1 MSKPQ
6 TIKIM
11 IVDDHPVVREGL
23 SRIIVSESG
32 MEVIAEAGTGAEALQ
47 QYRKLRPDIVLL
59 DMRMP
64 EMTGLQTIEAIR
76 KEFTNARII
85 ILSTYDLEED
95 IYQSL
100 QAGARGYI
108 LKDSPRNE
116 LLASIRRVHAGE
128 RVIPPNIATRL
139 AERIGGN
146 ELTAREFEVLKLIVN
161 GKSNKQIGDDLGIS
175 EGTVKSHVNN
185 ILDKLGVTD
194 RTQAVSVALKRGIV
208 HLE

>member
-1 MSKPQ
+1 MSK
-6 TIKIM
+6 TESIKIM

-32 MEVIAEAGTGAEALQ
+32 MEVIAEAGTGAEALK

-64 EMTGLQTIEAIR
+64 EMTGIQTIEAIR
-76 KEFTNARII
+76 KEFSNARII
-85 ILSTYDLEED
+85 VLSTYDLEED

-146 ELTAREFEVLKLIVN
+146 ELTAREFEVLKLIVQ

-185 ILDKLGVTD
+185 ILDKLDVTD

>member
-6 TIKIM
+6 SIKIM

-32 MEVIAEAGTGAEALQ
+32 MEVIAEAGTGAEALK

-76 KEFTNARII
+76 KEFSNARII
-85 ILSTYDLEED
+85 VLSTYDLEED

-128 RVIPPNIATRL
+128 RVIPPTIATRL

-161 GKSNKQIGDDLGIS
+161 GRSNKQIGDDLGIS

>member
-1 MSKPQ
+1 MSK
-6 TIKIM
+6 TESIKIM

-32 MEVIAEAGTGAEALQ
+32 MEVIAEAGTGAEALT
-47 QYRKLRPDIVLL
+47 QYRKLRPDIVLM

-76 KEFTNARII
+76 KEFSNARII
-85 ILSTYDLEED
+85 VLSTYDLEED

-116 LLASIRRVHAGE
+116 LLAAIRRVHAGE
-128 RVIPPNIATRL
+128 RVIPPTIATRL
-139 AERIGGN
+139 AERISGN
-146 ELTAREFEVLKLIVN
+146 ELTAREFEVLKLIVS

>member
-1 MSKPQ
+1 MSKTQ
-6 TIKIM
+6 SIKIM

-32 MEVIAEAGTGAEALQ
+32 MEVIAEAGTGAEAIT

-64 EMTGLQTIEAIR
+64 EMTGIQTIEAIR

-85 ILSTYDLEED
+85 VLSTYDLEED

-116 LLASIRRVHAGE
+116 LLASIRRVHAGD

-146 ELTAREFEVLKLIVN
+146 ELTAREFEVLKLIVK

>member
-1 MSKPQ
+1 MSK
-6 TIKIM
+6 TESIKIM

-23 SRIIVSESG
+23 SRIIVSDSG
-32 MEVIAEAGTGAEALQ
+32 MEVIAEAGTGAEALT

-76 KEFTNARII
+76 KEFSNARII

-146 ELTAREFEVLKLIVN
+146 ELTAREYEVLKLIVK
-161 GKSNKQIGDDLGIS
+161 GRSNKQIGDDLGIS

-194 RTQAVSVALKRGIV
+194 RTQAMSVALKRGIV
-208 HLE
+208 HLD

>member
-1 MSKPQ
+1 MSKTQ
-6 TIKIM
+6 SIKIM

-64 EMTGLQTIEAIR
+64 EMTGIQTIEAIR
-76 KEFTNARII
+76 KEFSNARII
-85 ILSTYDLEED
+85 VLSTYDLEED

-185 ILDKLGVTD
+185 ILDKLDVTD

>member
-1 MSKPQ
+1 MSK
-6 TIKIM
+6 TDSIKIM

-32 MEVIAEAGTGAEALQ
+32 MEVIAEAGTGAEALT

-76 KEFTNARII
+76 KEFSNARII

-108 LKDSPRNE
+108 LKDSPRSE

-146 ELTAREFEVLKLIVN
+146 ELTAREFEVLKLIVK
-161 GKSNKQIGDDLGIS
+161 GRSNKQIGDDLGIS

-194 RTQAVSVALKRGIV
+194 RTQAMSVALKRGIV
-208 HLE
+208 HLD

>member
-1 MSKPQ
+1 MSKTQ

-47 QYRKLRPDIVLL
+47 QYRKLRPDIVLM

-76 KEFTNARII
+76 KEFSNARII
-85 ILSTYDLEED
+85 VLSTYDLEED

-146 ELTAREFEVLKLIVN
+146 ELTAREFEVLKLITN

>member
-1 MSKPQ
+1 MSKTQ
-6 TIKIM
+6 SIKIM

-32 MEVIAEAGTGAEALQ
+32 MEVIAEAGTGAEALTL
-47 QYRKLRPDIVLL
+47 YRKLRPDIVLL

-64 EMTGLQTIEAIR
+64 EMTGIQTIEAIR

-85 ILSTYDLEED
+85 VLSTYDLEED

-116 LLASIRRVHAGE
+116 LLASIRRVHAGD

-146 ELTAREFEVLKLIVN
+146 ELTAREFEVLKLIVK

>member
-6 TIKIM
+6 SIKIM

-32 MEVIAEAGTGAEALQ
+32 MEVIAEAGTGAEALTH
-47 QYRKLRPDIVLL
+47 YRKLRPDIVLL

-64 EMTGLQTIEAIR
+64 EMTGIQTIEAIR
-76 KEFTNARII
+76 KEFSNARII
-85 ILSTYDLEED
+85 VLSTYDLEED

-116 LLASIRRVHAGE
+116 LLTSIRRVHAGE

-146 ELTAREFEVLKLIVN
+146 ELTAREFEVLKLITA

>member
-1 MSKPQ
+1 MSKIQ
-6 TIKIM
+6 SIKIM

-32 MEVIAEAGTGAEALQ
+32 MEVIAEAGTGAEALK

-76 KEFTNARII
+76 KEFSNARII
-85 ILSTYDLEED
+85 VLSTYDLEED

-116 LLASIRRVHAGE
+116 LLAAIRRVHAGD
-128 RVIPPNIATRL
+128 RVIPPTIATRL

-146 ELTAREFEVLKLIVN
+146 ELTAREFEVLKLIVA

>member
-1 MSKPQ
+1 MSK
-6 TIKIM
+6 TDSIKIM

-32 MEVIAEAGTGAEALQ
+32 MEVIAEAGTGAEALT

-64 EMTGLQTIEAIR
+64 ELTGLQTLEAIR
-76 KEFTNARII
+76 KEFSNARII

-146 ELTAREFEVLKLIVN
+146 ELTAREFEVLKLIVK
-161 GKSNKQIGDDLGIS
+161 GRSNKQIGDDLGIS

-194 RTQAVSVALKRGIV
+194 RTQAMSVALKRGIV
-208 HLE
+208 HLD

>member
-1 MSKPQ
+1 MSKTQ
-6 TIKIM
+6 SIKIM

-32 MEVIAEAGTGAEALQ
+32 MEVIAEAGTGAEALAL
-47 QYRKLRPDIVLL
+47 YRKLRPDIVLL

-64 EMTGLQTIEAIR
+64 EMTGIQTIEAIR

-85 ILSTYDLEED
+85 VLSTYDLEED

-116 LLASIRRVHAGE
+116 LLASIRRVHAGD

-146 ELTAREFEVLKLIVN
+146 ELTAREFEVLKLIVK

>member
-1 MSKPQ
+1 MSK
-6 TIKIM
+6 TESIKIM

-32 MEVIAEAGTGAEALQ
+32 MEVIAEAGTGAEALT

-64 EMTGLQTIEAIR
+64 EISGLQTLEAIR
-76 KEFTNARII
+76 KEFSNARII

-146 ELTAREFEVLKLIVN
+146 ELTAREYEVLKLIVK
-161 GKSNKQIGDDLGIS
+161 GRSNKQIGDDLGIS

-194 RTQAVSVALKRGIV
+194 RTQAMSVALKRGIV

>member
-1 MSKPQ
+1 MSKTQ
-6 TIKIM
+6 SIKIM

-32 MEVIAEAGTGAEALQ
+32 MEVVAEAGTGAEALK
-47 QYRKLRPDIVLL
+47 QYRSLRPDIVLL

-76 KEFTNARII
+76 KEFSNARII
-85 ILSTYDLEED
+85 VLSTYDLEED

-116 LLASIRRVHAGE
+116 LLAAIRRVHAGD
-128 RVIPPNIATRL
+128 RVIPPTIATRL

-146 ELTAREFEVLKLIVN
+146 ELTAREFEVLKLIVA
-161 GKSNKQIGDDLGIS
+161 GKSNKQIGDNLGIS

>member
-1 MSKPQ
+1 MSK
-6 TIKIM
+6 TESIKIM

-32 MEVIAEAGTGAEALQ
+32 MEVIAEAATGAEALTH
-47 QYRKLRPDIVLL
+47 YRKLRPDIVLL

-85 ILSTYDLEED
+85 VLSTYDLEED

-116 LLASIRRVHAGE
+116 LLAAIRRVFAGE
-128 RVIPPNIATRL
+128 RVIPPTIATRL

-146 ELTAREFEVLKLIVN
+146 ELTAREFEVLKLIVK

>member
-1 MSKPQ
+1 MSKIQ
-6 TIKIM
+6 SIKIM

-32 MEVIAEAGTGAEALQ
+32 MEVIAEAGTGAEALA

-64 EMTGLQTIEAIR
+64 EMTGIETIEAIR
-76 KEFTNARII
+76 KEFSNARII
-85 ILSTYDLEED
+85 VLSTYDLEED

-108 LKDSPRNE
+108 LKDSPRSE

>member
-1 MSKPQ
+1 MSKTQ
-6 TIKIM
+6 SIKIM

-32 MEVIAEAGTGAEALQ
+32 MEVIAEAGTGAEALK

-64 EMTGLQTIEAIR
+64 EMTGIQTIEAIR
-76 KEFTNARII
+76 KEFSNARII
-85 ILSTYDLEED
+85 VLSTYDLEED

-146 ELTAREFEVLKLIVN
+146 ELTAREFEVLKLIVA
-161 GKSNKQIGDDLGIS
+161 GKSNKQIGDNLGIS

>member
-1 MSKPQ
+1 MSK
-6 TIKIM
+6 TESIKIM

-32 MEVIAEAGTGAEALQ
+32 MEVIAEAGTGAEALT

-64 EMTGLQTIEAIR
+64 EMTGIQTIEAIR

-95 IYQSL
+95 IYHSL

-146 ELTAREFEVLKLIVN
+146 ELTAREFEVLKLIVK
-161 GKSNKQIGDDLGIS
+161 GRSNKQIGDDLGIS

-194 RTQAVSVALKRGIV
+194 RTQAMSVALKRGIV
-208 HLE
+208 HLD

>member
-1 MSKPQ
+1 MSKTQ
-6 TIKIM
+6 SIKIM

-32 MEVIAEAGTGAEALQ
+32 MEVIAEAGTGAEALT
-47 QYRKLRPDIVLL
+47 QYRKLRPDVVLL

-64 EMTGLQTIEAIR
+64 EMTGIQTIEAIR
-76 KEFTNARII
+76 KEFSNARII
-85 ILSTYDLEED
+85 VLSTYDLEED

-146 ELTAREFEVLKLIVN
+146 ELTAREFEVLKLIVS

>member
-1 MSKPQ
+1 MSKTQ
-6 TIKIM
+6 SIKIM

-32 MEVIAEAGTGAEALQ
+32 MEVIAEAGTGAEALKL
-47 QYRKLRPDIVLL
+47 YRKLRPDIVLL

-64 EMTGLQTIEAIR
+64 EMTGIQTIEAIR
-76 KEFTNARII
+76 KEFSNARII
-85 ILSTYDLEED
+85 VLSTYDLEED
-95 IYQSL
+95 IYQSM

-108 LKDSPRNE
+108 LKDSPRSE

-161 GKSNKQIGDDLGIS
+161 GQSNKQIGDNLGIS

-185 ILDKLGVTD
+185 ILDKLDVTD

>member
-1 MSKPQ
+1 MNKTES
-6 TIKIM
+6 IKIM

-32 MEVIAEAGTGAEALQ
+32 MEVIAEAGTGAEALT
-47 QYRKLRPDIVLL
+47 QYRKLRPDIVLM

-76 KEFTNARII
+76 KEFSNARII

-146 ELTAREFEVLKLIVN
+146 ELTAREFEVLKLIVK
-161 GKSNKQIGDDLGIS
+161 GRSNKQIGDDLGIS

-194 RTQAVSVALKRGIV
+194 RTQAMSVALKRGIV
-208 HLE
+208 HLD

>member
-1 MSKPQ
+1 MSKTQ
-6 TIKIM
+6 SIKIM

-32 MEVIAEAGTGAEALQ
+32 MEVIAEAGTGAEALT

-64 EMTGLQTIEAIR
+64 EMTGIQTIEAIR

-85 ILSTYDLEED
+85 VLSTYDLEED
-95 IYQSL
+95 IYLSL

-108 LKDSPRNE
+108 LKDSPRTE
-116 LLASIRRVHAGE
+116 LLAAIRRVHAGE

-146 ELTAREFEVLKLIVN
+146 ELTAREFEVLKLIVA

>member
-1 MSKPQ
+1 MSKTQ
-6 TIKIM
+6 SIKIM

-32 MEVIAEAGTGAEALQ
+32 MEVIAEAGTGAEALKL
-47 QYRKLRPDIVLL
+47 YRKLRPDIVLL

-64 EMTGLQTIEAIR
+64 EMTGIQTIEAIR
-76 KEFTNARII
+76 KEFSNARII
-85 ILSTYDLEED
+85 VLSTYDLEED
-95 IYQSL
+95 IYQSM

-108 LKDSPRNE
+108 LKDSPRSE

-161 GKSNKQIGDDLGIS
+161 GQSNKQIGDNLGIS

>member
-6 TIKIM
+6 SIKIM

-32 MEVIAEAGTGAEALQ
+32 MEVIAEAGTGAEALT

-64 EMTGLQTIEAIR
+64 EMTGIQTIEAIR
-76 KEFTNARII
+76 KEFSNARII
-85 ILSTYDLEED
+85 VLSTYDLEED

-116 LLASIRRVHAGE
+116 LLTSIRRVHAGE

-146 ELTAREFEVLKLIVN
+146 ELTAREFEVLKLITA

>member
-1 MSKPQ
+1 MSKTQ
-6 TIKIM
+6 SIKIM

-64 EMTGLQTIEAIR
+64 EMTGIQTIEAIR
-76 KEFTNARII
+76 KEFSNARII
-85 ILSTYDLEED
+85 VLSTYDLEED

-108 LKDSPRNE
+108 LKDSPLNE

-185 ILDKLGVTD
+185 ILDKLDVTD

>member
-1 MSKPQ
+1 MSKIQ
-6 TIKIM
+6 SIKIM

-32 MEVIAEAGTGAEALQ
+32 MEVIAEAGTGAEALTL
-47 QYRKLRPDIVLL
+47 YRKLRPDIVLL

-64 EMTGLQTIEAIR
+64 EMTGIQTIEAIR

-85 ILSTYDLEED
+85 VLSTYDLEED

-146 ELTAREFEVLKLIVN
+146 ELTAREFEVLKLIVK

>member
-1 MSKPQ
+1 MSKTQ
-6 TIKIM
+6 SIKIM

-32 MEVIAEAGTGAEALQ
+32 MEVIAEAGTGAEALT

-64 EMTGLQTIEAIR
+64 EMTGIQTIEAIR
-76 KEFTNARII
+76 KEFSNAKII
-85 ILSTYDLEED
+85 VLSTYDLEED

-128 RVIPPNIATRL
+128 RVIPPNVATRL

-146 ELTAREFEVLKLIVN
+146 ELTAREFEVLKLIVK

>member
-1 MSKPQ
+1 M
-6 TIKIM
+6 
-11 IVDDHPVVREGL
+11 
-23 SRIIVSESG
+23 
-32 MEVIAEAGTGAEALQ
+32 
-47 QYRKLRPDIVLL
+47 
-59 DMRMP
+59 
-64 EMTGLQTIEAIR
+64 
-76 KEFTNARII
+76 
-85 ILSTYDLEED
+85 
-95 IYQSL
+95 

-108 LKDSPRNE
+108 LKDSPRSE

-161 GKSNKQIGDDLGIS
+161 GQSNKQIGDNLGIS

>member
-1 MSKPQ
+1 MSK
-6 TIKIM
+6 TESIKIM

-32 MEVIAEAGTGAEALQ
+32 MEVIAEAGTGAEALT

-76 KEFTNARII
+76 KERSNARII

-146 ELTAREFEVLKLIVN
+146 ELTAREFEVLKLIVK
-161 GKSNKQIGDDLGIS
+161 GRSNKQIGSSNENCKRI
-175 EGTVKSHVNN
+175 VKSHVNN

-194 RTQAVSVALKRGIV
+194 RTQAMSVALKRGIV
-208 HLE
+208 HLD

>member
-1 MSKPQ
+1 MSKTQ
-6 TIKIM
+6 SIKIM

-32 MEVIAEAGTGAEALQ
+32 MEVIAEAETGAEALK

-64 EMTGLQTIEAIR
+64 EMTGIQTIEAIR
-76 KEFTNARII
+76 KEFSNARII
-85 ILSTYDLEED
+85 VLSTYDLEED
-95 IYQSL
+95 IYLSL

-128 RVIPPNIATRL
+128 RVIPPTIATRL

>member
-1 MSKPQ
+1 MSKAES
-6 TIKIM
+6 IKIM

-32 MEVIAEAGTGAEALQ
+32 MEVIAEAGTGAEALT

-76 KEFTNARII
+76 KEFSNARII
-85 ILSTYDLEED
+85 VLSTYDLEED

-146 ELTAREFEVLKLIVN
+146 ELTAREFEVLKLIVK
-161 GKSNKQIGDDLGIS
+161 GRSNKQIGDDLGIS

-194 RTQAVSVALKRGIV
+194 RTQAMSVALKRGIV
-208 HLE
+208 HLD

>member
-6 TIKIM
+6 SIKIM

-32 MEVIAEAGTGAEALQ
+32 MEVIAEAGTGAEALT
-47 QYRKLRPDIVLL
+47 QYRKLRPDVVLL

-64 EMTGLQTIEAIR
+64 EMTGIQTIEAIR
-76 KEFTNARII
+76 KEFSNARII
-85 ILSTYDLEED
+85 VLSTYDLEED

-146 ELTAREFEVLKLIVN
+146 ELTAREFEVLKLIVS